1 MYRIDYGF
9 LLHEIWVAV
18 CYLPFTFVLVSG
30 PLVVG
35 LVIGSFLA
43 VARIQRIPVLHQI
56 VRLYVVV
63 IRGMPTVLMLLIVY
77 FVFVYSFDSLAEF
90 FGLPLRSGQI
100 HPLVFA
106 ILVLRFLSIA
116 FVSESVRTALLSVPP
131 GQIEAALSIGM
142 TTFAVYRRV
151 RIPQALPVAIP
162 ILGNTFISQTK
173 GTALV
178 AMIGVTDIVT
188 KVKIEANASY
198 RYLEAYIAVAL
209 IYWILCAGIEQGV
222 RLLNNQVRAHL
233 KVVNV

>member
-9 LLHEIWVAV
+9 LLYEIWVAI
-18 CYLPFTFVLVSG
+18 CYIPFTLLLVSG
-30 PLVVG
+30 PLLVG

-43 VARIQRIPVLHQI
+43 VARIQRIPVLHQV
-56 VRLYVVV
+56 VRLYVVI
-63 IRGMPTVLMLLIVY
+63 IRGMPTVLMLLIIY
-77 FVFVYSFDSLAEF
+77 FVFVYTFDSLAEF
-90 FGLPLRSGQI
+90 FGLTLRTGQI

-106 ILVLRFLSIA
+106 ILVLSFLSIA
-116 FVSESVRTALLSVPP
+116 FVSESIRMALLSVPS

-142 TTFAVYRRV
+142 TTFTVYRRV

-162 ILGNTFISQTK
+162 ILGNTFIGQTK

-188 KVKIEANASY
+188 KVKIEANATY

-209 IYWILCAGIEQGV
+209 IYWFLCLGIEQGI
-222 RLLNNQVRAHL
+222 RLLNRLVRSYVKEVAL
-233 KVVNV
+233 